1 MLIKH
6 SNWNILLN
14 QKFKTLNMGVYKVA
28 KETMELYFKN
38 ANVHINDELTKRIH
52 HYLSTKDKT
61 VDQILN
67 ELLMLDDERE
77 DQVYAIKRIIRIRR
91 ENAKLSEKQELELID
106 SNNLKIIIDEVKDL
120 KKWMKE

>member
-1 MLIKH
+1 LEHFIESK
-6 SNWNILLN
+6 I
-14 QKFKTLNMGVYKVA
+14 KTLNMGVYKVA

-38 ANVHINDELTKRIH
+38 ANVDINDELTKRIH

-106 SNNLKIIIDEVKDL
+106 SNNLKIIID
-120 KKWMKE
+120 